1 MIIIFKNI
9 ERIKLIGK
17 NKIIIYNYQKL
28 LDLNESMIKID
39 YLLIYGKNLKII
51 KMDDDL
57 IEINGEIEKI
67 IFE

>member
-1 MIIIFKNI
+1 VIIIFKNI
-9 ERIKLIGK
+9 ERINLIGK

>member
-1 MIIIFKNI
+1 MIIIFKNF

-17 NKIIIYNYQKL
+17 NKIIIHNYQKL

>member
-9 ERIKLIGK
+9 ERINLIGK
-17 NKIIIYNYQKL
+17 NKTIIYNYQKL

>member
-9 ERIKLIGK
+9 ERINLIGK
-17 NKIIIYNYQKL
+17 NKMIIYNYQKL

>member
-9 ERIKLIGK
+9 ERINLIGK

-28 LDLNESMIKID
+28 LDLNVSMIKID

>member
-9 ERIKLIGK
+9 ERINLIGK